1 MIIVS
6 GIRLHRNISGFPFV
20 PRISSTEAEELSLK
34 IHDLL
39 NLKGYERQEI
49 SRMTSLE
56 RLKFLDSI
64 LTSPM
69 LMENREISS
78 LESRKNSPDIFLMEE
93 DHLVITD
100 SLRGLHLKEMWE
112 KINGI
117 DDFISENLKYAFD
130 GEFGYLTSQPQLLG
144 TGLEL
149 GVLMSIPAL
158 NYYGMDS
165 LSRSL
170 LRMGFSLD
178 RMEKSGKESKDIFV
192 LTNEKTIGIGEDY
205 LIDKISSLALEIE
218 DMEREKRKKFYMD
231 EIINLEDLVNRS
243 YGILR
248 NARIISEEEMINN
261 FSNIALGIDL
271 SIIKAKDQ
279 IDIYELAK
287 TLTDGALQIE
297 RGAIIEK
304 KSRDILRA
312 NKIRRIMKEVF

>member
-1 MIIVS
+1 
-6 GIRLHRNISGFPFV
+6 
-20 PRISSTEAEELSLK
+20 
-34 IHDLL
+34 
-39 NLKGYERQEI
+39 
-49 SRMTSLE
+49 
-56 RLKFLDSI
+56 
-64 LTSPM
+64 
-69 LMENREISS
+69 
-78 LESRKNSPDIFLMEE
+78 
-93 DHLVITD
+93 
-100 SLRGLHLKEMWE
+100 MWE